1 METKFLSDGRK
12 VVVVGALNNQ
22 ETIVQEI
29 FITQQGDEI
38 PGGERFVVKSLHD
51 TPVESYLSKEK
62 ARYEAAIKKAKDE
75 IESVNREIKATKNKL
90 SLYRDNI
97 KQVKAFVEHIDEADL
112 SYFADVMTGR
122 MNYAVKGSYRV
133 PSIEEFS
140 EYMSVINNYYGNSS
154 YEGMKMLSVLGNS
167 DGNIALRANQWGDG
181 SGSYDEVKFFET
193 YEEARDHV
201 KQCVLNLLEEDCLRI
216 EEFRS
221 CQNMGIEFSH
231 EEMLLIRNKL
241 HDGCNKAIEN
251 LSATFMKQKEKIDS
265 DKEFIDKQIKK

>member
-1 METKFLSDGRK
+1 
-12 VVVVGALNNQ
+12 
-22 ETIVQEI
+22 
-29 FITQQGDEI
+29 I

-62 ARYEAAIKKAKDE
+62 ARHEAAIKKAKYE
-75 IESVNREIKATKNKL
+75 IESVNREIRATKNKL

-140 EYMSVINNYYGNSS
+140 EYMSIIDNYYGNSS
-154 YEGMKMLSVLGNS
+154 YKGMRMLSVLGNS
-167 DGNIALRANQWGDG
+167 DGKIAFKVNQWSDG
-181 SGSYDEVKFFET
+181 SGSYYEVKFFET
-193 YEEARDHV
+193 YEEARDYV
-201 KQCVLNLLEEDCLRI
+201 KQCVLNLLDEDCLRI

-241 HDGCNKAIEN
+241 HDGCNKALEN

-265 DKEFIDKQIKK
+265 DKEFIDKQINK